1 MKKYFGDKAF
11 YLMVLA
17 VAFPIMIQNGITNF
31 VGLLDNLMVGQ
42 LGTEAMSGVAIVN
55 QFQMVYGICIFGVV
69 SGASIF
75 GTQFFGKGEH
85 ENLRS
90 TFQFKMIVSIFVAII
105 WMLVF
110 TIGGKELVNLYLS
123 DDGQSDIV
131 LTYKCAHNYLM
142 IMLIGMIPFA
152 ISQVYASTLRE
163 TGQTIVPMIG
173 SSAAVVTNCFLNYLL
188 IFGNFGAPKLG
199 VAGAAIATVTS
210 RYIEFFIVVIWTHLN
225 CAKEKFIIG
234 AYTRCTITKNL
245 IFQILKT
252 GTPLFLNETLWSVGQ
267 AAIVQCY
274 STRGLNAVAA
284 LNISTTVAN
293 LFNVVFISLGNSV
306 GIIVGQLLGADK
318 KEKAVDTDRKLI
330 VFSLLSGIV
339 IGAIMFVLAPFIPEI
354 YNTNNT
360 VKVLATHILK
370 VGAVF
375 MPVYAFYHA
384 AYFTLR
390 TGGKTVITFLFDSC
404 YLLLVN
410 LSLAFLLTSY
420 TKIPVV
426 EIYIIVQLAESLKC
440 IVGYILLKKRVWVN
454 NLVNKL

>member
-55 QFQMVYGICIFGVV
+55 QFQMVFGICIFGVV

>member
-163 TGQTIVPMIG
+163 TGQTLVPMIG
-173 SSAAVVTNCFLNYLL
+173 SSAAVLTNCFLNYLL

-199 VAGAAIATVTS
+199 VTGAAIATVTS

-225 CAKEKFIIG
+225 SAKEKFIIG
-234 AYTRCTITKNL
+234 AYTKCTITKNL
-245 IFQILKT
+245 IIQIIKT

-274 STRGLNAVAA
+274 STRGLNSVAA

-318 KEKAVDTDRKLI
+318 KEKAIDTDRKMI
-330 VFSLLSGIV
+330 VFSLVSGIL
-339 IGAIMFVLAPFIPEI
+339 IGAVMFMLSPLIPQI
-354 YNTNNT
+354 YKTNDT
-360 VKVLATHILK
+360 VRALATDILK

-404 YLLLVN
+404 YLLVVN
-410 LSLAFLLTSY
+410 LSLAFLLTRY
-420 TKIPVV
+420 TKIQVV

>member
-225 CAKEKFIIG
+225 SAKEKFIIG

>member
-163 TGQTIVPMIG
+163 TGQTVVPMIG

-225 CAKEKFIIG
+225 SAKEKFIIG

>member
-225 CAKEKFIIG
+225 SAKEKFIIG

-384 AYFTLR
+384 AYLTLR

>member
-55 QFQMVYGICIFGVV
+55 QFQMVFGICIFGVV

-90 TFQFKMIVSIFVAII
+90 TFQFKLVVAIFVTII

-110 TIGGKELVNLYLS
+110 AIGGSGLVNLYLS
-123 DDGQSDIV
+123 DDGQSDIW
-131 LTYKCAHNYLM
+131 LTYSCASNYLK
-142 IMLIGMIPFA
+142 IMLAGMLPFA
-152 ISQVYASTLRE
+152 ISQVYASSLRE
-163 TGQTIVPMIG
+163 TGQTVVPMIG
-173 SSAAVVTNCFLNYLL
+173 SSAAVITNCFLNYLL

-225 CAKEKFIIG
+225 SEKEKFIIG
-234 AYTRCTITKNL
+234 AYTKCTITKNL
-245 IFQILKT
+245 IFQIFKT
-252 GTPLFLNETLWSVGQ
+252 GTPLFLNETLWSAGQ

-293 LFNVVFISLGNSV
+293 LFNVVFISLGTSV

-318 KEKAVDTDRKLI
+318 IEKAVDTDRKMI
-330 VFSLLSGIV
+330 VFSIISGIV
-339 IGAIMFVLAPFIPEI
+339 IGTIMFVLAPFIPEI
-354 YNTNNT
+354 YKTNDA
-360 VKVLATHILK
+360 VRALATSILK
-370 VGAVF
+370 VGAAF

-404 YLLLVN
+404 YLLVVN
-410 LSLAFLLTSY
+410 LSLAFLLTRF
-420 TKIPVV
+420 TGIPVV

-440 IVGYILLKKRVWVN
+440 IVGFILLKKRVWVN
-454 NLVNKL
+454 NLVNEI